1 MGGDRRFRPGT
12 PVKIL
17 IISILLLLSFLL
29 SIGTGPV
36 WISPREVVAALIGKA
51 SGQNGRIVLEIRL
64 PRAILGLVVGMV
76 LSSSGVVFQ
85 GMLRNPLADPYILGI
100 SSGAAVGASIAFL
113 AKIGF
118 EFVPIFAF
126 LGSVGTVI
134 LVYQM
139 AVERGRL
146 ITERM
151 LLAGIIMNSFLSAL
165 MLLLMS
171 LAGEDLQ
178 QIVYW
183 LMGNLGEVDRR
194 VIILSSLYMLLGLLA
209 ICSMGRD
216 LNLMSLGEEEAFHL
230 GVNVEVTK
238 RLLFLFS
245 SLAVGAAVSA
255 VGIIGFVGLVVP
267 HMMRMVF
274 GADNRILIP
283 ASALA
288 GSSLLLL
295 SDIAS
300 RMVIAPAELPIGVVT
315 AMIGA
320 PFFAYLL
327 RRSRE

>member
-1 MGGDRRFRPGT
+1 MRDRPKIGIST
-12 PVKIL
+12 KIL
-17 IISILLLLSFLL
+17 IISIILILSFFL
-29 SIGTGPV
+29 SIGVGPV
-36 WISPREVVAALIGKA
+36 WIPPREIVMAFMGRDLGP
-51 SGQNGRIVLEIRL
+51 NGRIILDIRL
-64 PRAILGLVVGMV
+64 PRAVLGLVVGMA

-85 GMLRNPLADPYILGI
+85 GMLRNPLADPYVLGI

-118 EFVPIFAF
+118 EFIPIFAF
-126 LGSVGTVI
+126 IGSIATVL

-139 AVERGRL
+139 ALEGGRL

-151 LLAGIIMNSFLSAL
+151 LLSGIIMNSFLSAL
-165 MLLLMS
+165 MLLFMS
-171 LAGEDLQ
+171 IAGEDLH

-183 LMGNLGEVDRR
+183 LMGDLGEVDRK
-194 VIILSSLYMLLGLLA
+194 VIMISSAYMLFGLLA
-209 ICSMGRD
+209 IWSMGRD
-216 LNLMSLGEEEAFHL
+216 LNLISLGEEEAFHL
-230 GVNVEVTK
+230 GVDVEKVK
-238 RLLFLFS
+238 RLLFASS

-255 VGIIGFVGLVVP
+255 TGIIGFIGLVVP
-267 HMMRMVF
+267 HMMRIIF

-283 ASALA
+283 ASAIA

-327 RRSRE
+327 RRSRR